1 MKFTLVAALLSALAL
16 PALAVPAFVTFDP
29 VYNNP
34 YGSLNSVSCSD
45 GKNGL
50 LAKGY
55 TNFASIPSFPYIGGV
70 PGATWNSTL
79 CGTCWSLQYTTPTNV
94 STSLFITAIDNA
106 DTYNISPYA
115 FNKLNNGSGF
125 EVGKILAN
133 VTQVA
138 KINCNITGV

>member
-1 MKFTLVAALLSALAL
+1 MKFTLVVALLSALAL
-16 PALAVPAFVTFDP
+16 PALAVPAYVTFDP

-34 YGSLNSVSCSD
+34 DGSLNSVSCSD

-55 TNFASIPSFPYIGGV
+55 TTFSSIPSFPNIGGV

-79 CGTCWSLQYTTPTNV
+79 CGTCWSLQYTTPSGVQT
-94 STSLFITAIDNA
+94 TIFITAIDA
-106 DTYNISPYA
+106 AYTFNISPKA
-115 FNKLNNGSGF
+115 FNTLNNGTGF
-125 EVGKILAN
+125 EIGKIAAN

-138 KINCNITGV
+138 AINCGM